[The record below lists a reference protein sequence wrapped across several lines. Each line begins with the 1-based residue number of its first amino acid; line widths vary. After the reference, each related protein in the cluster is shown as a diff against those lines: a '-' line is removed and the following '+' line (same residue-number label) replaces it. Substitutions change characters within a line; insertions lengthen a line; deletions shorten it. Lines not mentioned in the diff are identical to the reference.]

1 VGELVQ
7 STSNYDSSAF
17 YFWSSTHC
25 EWDVRVQRTANGLG
39 GRTPWPY
46 NGLHFGFVNP
56 LVRRSTYPKEMYVQA
71 PWGPH
76 YCGWGLFPFLGQR
89 YAFIHNKRKLVEFM
103 GRMVNTIHPPTLTQ
117 LYDLLKDNYI
127 VVYQRP
133 TAGLFKS
140 ENDGFQESV
149 EDITTLEA
157 HAAKVG
163 GTLYTMPRLL
173 KSFMDAAAEQ
183 GYTPEEVS
191 LNEVQMTILAEAD
204 IHISVQGGPAYMSM
218 LWGHEKTAVLVQ
230 RKSPELPNEAHT
242 WFDLISGMSVETTYS
257 DRDLVS
263 RVRDK
268 YYLPLLPP
276 TAAAALSASFHG
288 IDTPPRKRL
297 AERLREHCMTQAS
310 SSGGGRA
317 RFELCPFR
325 SANQIVYQSEE
336 VYMLGYWEGGMDESS
351 GVIIPP
357 GGSWIDGLAPGSDPL
372 LEVPRGQHMDGGKDC
387 EGAPGTPRRAQVWYS
402 CPPLEAGVVEAFM
415 AESGEPSMCVYNINI
430 SLPMDVC
437 FGDKAKVAFAEGQK
451 ELALKRAL
459 EEKEFNEAA
468 PYTYPPGKWP

>member
-1 VGELVQ
+1 M
-7 STSNYDSSAF
+7 
-17 YFWSSTHC
+17 
-25 EWDVRVQRTANGLG
+25 QRTANGIG

-56 LVRRSTYPKEMYVQA
+56 LVKRDTYPMERFLQP

-117 LYDLLKDNYI
+117 LYDLLKDHYV

-149 EDITTLEA
+149 EDITILEA

-173 KSFMDAAAEQ
+173 KEFQDAARAG
-183 GYTPEEVS
+183 GYSADDVS
-191 LNEVQMTILAEAD
+191 LNEVQMTIIAEAD

-218 LWGHEKTAVLVQ
+218 LWGREKTALLVQ

-257 DRDLVS
+257 DRDLVV
-263 RVRDK
+263 RARDK
-268 YYLPLLPP
+268 YYLPLLSPEKR
-276 TAAAALSASFHG
+276 AAVEAGFHG
-288 IDTPPRKRL
+288 VSLPIHNSL
-297 AERLREHCMTQAS
+297 MARLREHCLTLLS
-310 SSGGGRA
+310 SSGGGRS

-325 SANQIVYQSEE
+325 SASQIVFQSEE
-336 VYMLGYWEGGMDESS
+336 VYMLGYWEGGHDEST
-351 GVIIPP
+351 GAAIPP
-357 GGSWIDGLAPGSDPL
+357 GGSWMEGVAEGARAGSAL
-372 LEVPRGQHMDGGKDC
+372 PRGMHMGGGKDC
-387 EGAPGTPRRAQVWYS
+387 EGNPGQPRRAQVWFFCAQPAPS
-402 CPPLEAGVVEAFM
+402 EPQLLEAG
-415 AESGEPSMCVYNINI
+415 EPEMCVYNLNI
-430 SLPMDVC
+430 TLPEDLC
-437 FGDKAKVAFAEGQK
+437 K
-451 ELALKRAL
+451 L
-459 EEKEFNEAA
+459 
-468 PYTYPPGKWP
+468 